1 MQFLIK
7 KNFSSLQLTDKVVK
21 GMFGTENFNNNNP
34 PPLHNH
40 LPATTKKSITAH
52 LYLLRQI
59 FIKIRTWILYNHVHT

>member
-34 PPLHNH
+34 PPS
-40 LPATTKKSITAH
+40 TTTYPPLQKSRSQHIYICYDKF
-52 LYLLRQI
+52 L
-59 FIKIRTWILYNHVHT
+59 